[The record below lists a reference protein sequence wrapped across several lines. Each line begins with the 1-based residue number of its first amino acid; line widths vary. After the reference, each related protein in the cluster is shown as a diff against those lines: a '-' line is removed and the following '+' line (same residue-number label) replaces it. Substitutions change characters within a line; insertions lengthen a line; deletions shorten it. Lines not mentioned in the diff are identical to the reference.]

1 MEVNMTKT
9 GAAMLLWAPRIA
21 GIAMALFLSLFAL
34 DAFDGRPFFTALPG
48 FLIHL
53 IPAFLVLAAV
63 ALAWRFPLIG
73 ALAFA
78 GLALTYAITAR
89 WRLGWIAVIG
99 GPLMLVAVLL
109 VLSWHYRHAY
119 NAGHS

>member
-1 MEVNMTKT
+1 MTKS
-9 GAAMLLWAPRIA
+9 GSAMLLWAPRLL

-34 DAFDGRPFFTALPG
+34 DAFDGRPFLTALPG

-53 IPAFLVLAAV
+53 IPAFLVFVAV

-73 ALAFA
+73 AVAFT

-99 GPLMLVAVLL
+99 GPLVVVAVLF
-109 VLSWHYRHAY
+109 VLSWHYRNAY
-119 NAGHS
+119 TAH